1 MNICFFTENY
11 YKGGLDTFVLNL
23 VNAWPD
29 TKDKLTLVCN
39 SSHPGLETIRE
50 KAVRPLKINEYSR
63 AFTSRIVQG
72 LSSSRHIRSFPARA
86 FFELIYRALQYPV
99 LFPWYVISLAVFFR
113 RSNFDRLM
121 VINGGYPASLL
132 CRCAAIAWR
141 LAGKHP
147 LATFNFHNSATRP
160 PWYFALPE
168 YLIDRA
174 VIRSVEQIVS
184 VSENCLGT
192 LNQRNAFRGCAKLSC
207 IFNGIE
213 DPKRLLKDAQEELPE
228 QDTSD
233 PYCLMLATYEPRKGH
248 GYLLQAFKMVVKN
261 FPDVRLKVFGYGK
274 QHEKE
279 RVAKEV
285 GRQGLNGNVLLDGF
299 APDTASLIAGARVL
313 VVPSQAYESFGLTI
327 IEAMALGV
335 PVVATDVGGIP
346 EVLADSHAGY
356 VCSRTDP
363 ASFAKA
369 IIDILGNPALAT
381 ELGRNGRHT
390 YEQRY
395 SALTMSLQY
404 ESLIKGK
411 GLQANV

>member
-11 YKGGLDTFVLNL
+11 YKGGLDTFVLSL

-39 SSHPGLETIRE
+39 SSHPGLETVRE
-50 KAVRPLKINEYSR
+50 KAVRPIKINEYSR

-86 FFELIYRALQYPV
+86 FFQLIYRVLQYPV
-99 LFPWYVISLAVFFR
+99 LFPWYVISLAIFFR

-132 CRCAAIAWR
+132 CRCAAIAWG

-168 YLIDRA
+168 YLIDLA
-174 VIRSVEQIVS
+174 VIRSAGQIVS

-192 LNQRNAFRGCAKLSC
+192 LNQRKAFGGCTNLSR

-213 DPKRLLKDAQEELPE
+213 DPKLLLGNAKDDLGE
-228 QDTSD
+228 QGANE

-248 GYLLQAFKMVVKN
+248 GYLLQAFKMVVKE
-261 FPDVRLKVFGYGK
+261 FPNVRLRIYGYGK
-274 QHEKE
+274 QHEME
-279 RVAKEV
+279 RVAREV
-285 GRQGLNGNVLLDGF
+285 GRQGLNGNVHLNGF
-299 APDTASLIAGARVL
+299 APNTASLISGARVL

-356 VCSRTDP
+356 VCSKDEP
-363 ASFAKA
+363 ASFARA

-395 SALTMSLQY
+395 SAQTMSLQY

-411 GLQANV
+411 GL